1 MNVVARKT
9 YLDNIMDTQLNV
21 DRPGYYA
28 RILLALAAPRRTPRR
43 ASSQLTTSRKP
54 TTTTASRLFIF
65 FSKPRVIRSIVILC
79 VIQLQ

>member
-9 YLDNIMDTQLNV
+9 YLDNITDTQLKV

-43 ASSQLTTSRKP
+43 ASS
-54 TTTTASRLFIF
+54 
-65 FSKPRVIRSIVILC
+65 
-79 VIQLQ
+79 